1 MQRRPC
7 QFACQIKSA
16 TLTKYSTT
24 AHLNFQLNLFN
35 QIPMMV
41 NKEKPNQAVNNTVE
55 GIKHT

>member
-1 MQRRPC
+1 M
-7 QFACQIKSA
+7 